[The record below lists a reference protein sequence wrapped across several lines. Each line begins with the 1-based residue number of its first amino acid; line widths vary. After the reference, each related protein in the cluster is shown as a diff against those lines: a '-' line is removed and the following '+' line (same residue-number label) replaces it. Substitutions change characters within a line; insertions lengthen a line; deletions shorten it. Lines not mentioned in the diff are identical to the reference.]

1 MRYAAFAKNYAQLSP
16 ADRLRTLVLDPTR
29 EGRQRLTDV
38 IRTEL
43 VRNGTLG
50 SEAIMA
56 TTLEPLGLTRAEA
69 SEAAS

>member
-1 MRYAAFAKNYAQLSP
+1 M
-16 ADRLRTLVLDPTR
+16 LDPTR